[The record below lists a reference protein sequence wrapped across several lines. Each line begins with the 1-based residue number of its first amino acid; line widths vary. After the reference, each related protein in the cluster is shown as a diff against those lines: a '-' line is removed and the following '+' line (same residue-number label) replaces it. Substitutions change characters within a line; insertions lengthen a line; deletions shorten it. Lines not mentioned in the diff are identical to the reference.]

1 MYRATAPL
9 RLLSVVLPA
18 GYTFYWFKGT
28 PATPNTTAADFAGV
42 TYSNLGA
49 GFYTVIAENTALGCQ
64 SAKATVQVLDNT
76 VLPVITVTSTSQT
89 SCDPAGHNGSASANV
104 GGVTAGYTFTWY
116 KGASATGGSIFTG
129 AVTTSTL
136 DAGTYTVKAVNDA
149 TGYCQHGPGISS
161 RCPGY
166 TGGNSICYTDDDM

>member
-1 MYRATAPL
+1 MV
-9 RLLSVVLPA
+9 LLA

-28 PATPNTTAADFAGV
+28 PATPNTTAADFTGV

-64 SAKATVQVLDNT
+64 SAKATVQVQDNT

-89 SCDPAGHNGSASANV
+89 SCLPTHNGSASANV

-116 KGASATGGSIFTG
+116 TGTTTTGASFFTG
-129 AVTTSTL
+129 AATPATL

-149 TGYCQHGPGISS
+149 TGCASTAQVSV
-161 RCPGY
+161 
-166 TGGNSICYTDDDM
+166 TN